1 MYNIDIINKFV
12 KILIFIIINY
22 LVLKFILRNTIT
34 EYIYLQILIVNTIC
48 FMFVYNYYPC
58 ISLKNIN

>member
-1 MYNIDIINKFV
+1 MYNIDIINKIV
-12 KILIFIIINY
+12 KILIFVIINY
-22 LVLKFILRNTIT
+22 LVLKFILKNTIT
-34 EYIYLQILIVNTIC
+34 EYVYLQILIVNTIC